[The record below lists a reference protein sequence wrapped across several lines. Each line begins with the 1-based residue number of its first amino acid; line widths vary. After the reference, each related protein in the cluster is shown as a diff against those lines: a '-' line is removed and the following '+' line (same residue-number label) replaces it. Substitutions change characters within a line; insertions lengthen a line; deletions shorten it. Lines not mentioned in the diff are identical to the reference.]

1 MKSAGKA
8 RNNGLYRHIRTS
20 KEIIRNLLND
30 SDKNKTEQ
38 ERRSLL
44 CVIYGGVNQM
54 NITGDRMKFLRL
66 LSEKYP
72 TRQQVCTEIINLQA
86 ILNLPKGTEHF
97 MSDLHGEY
105 EAFFHIL
112 NNSAGVIREKV
123 DMAFEEVLTARER
136 SSLCTLIYYP
146 QEKLRRIHEEGRNTE
161 EWYRFVLQK
170 LIDLAKLLS
179 SKYTRSKV
187 RKAMPSEYSYI
198 LDELLH
204 AQPDEDNNQMVY
216 HSKIIDTLLR
226 LEEGDDFIIALSSLI
241 KRLAVDHLHI
251 VGDIFDRGER
261 PDAILN
267 MLMDHHSLDI
277 EWGNHD
283 ILWMGAACGSQ
294 ACIAAV
300 VRNCLSYNNISVLEQ
315 GYGISLRPLVLFA
328 EKMYDEEDPNK
339 AAKKA
344 ISIILFKLEGQIIRR
359 NPEYQMEDRL
369 LLDKVDYENAC
380 IELDDKSYPLKEKRF
395 PTVDRDDPYKLSQA
409 EREIMDELE
418 KLFLESEQL
427 QRHVEFLYSHGSM
440 YQVFNGNL
448 LFHGCVPLDED
459 GALKAIHLEG
469 RIYQG
474 RSYMDYADMAARR
487 AFFSEDPPQRYLDFM
502 WYLWCGSNSPLS
514 GRVVKTFERT
524 FIEDKST
531 WEEPKNPYYEYQSSE
546 PVCRMLLR
554 EFGLYSENSHIINGH
569 TPVHVNQGENPL
581 KAHGRLIVIDGGFCK
596 AYQKTTGIAGYT
608 LIFNSH
614 GMRLKSHQPFSG
626 MEAALEEN
634 MDIDS
639 ESQQVVT
646 FPKRVMVAD
655 TDTGERLKE
664 QIADLEDLL
673 TAYREGWIAA
683 KAER

>member
-1 MKSAGKA
+1 
-8 RNNGLYRHIRTS
+8 
-20 KEIIRNLLND
+20 
-30 SDKNKTEQ
+30 
-38 ERRSLL
+38 
-44 CVIYGGVNQM
+44 M
-54 NITGDRMKFLRL
+54 NITDDRIKFLRL
-66 LSEKYP
+66 LSEKYRS
-72 TRQQVCTEIINLQA
+72 RQQVCTEIINLQA

-105 EAFFHIL
+105 EAFSHIL

-123 DMAFEEVLTARER
+123 DMLFEGTLTSRER

-146 QEKLRRIHEEGRNTE
+146 EEKLEKINEEGRNTE
-161 EWYRFVLQK
+161 EWYRFVLQN
-170 LIDLAKLLS
+170 LIDLAKMLS

-204 AQPDEDNNQMVY
+204 AQADEDNNQFVY
-216 HSKIIDTLLR
+216 HQKIIDTLLK
-226 LEEGDDFIIALSSLI
+226 LGEGDDFIIALSSLI

-267 MLMDHHSLDI
+267 MLMQHHSLDI

-328 EKMYDEEDPNK
+328 EKMYDETDPNK

-359 NPEYQMEDRL
+359 NPDYGMQERL
-369 LLDKVDYENAC
+369 LLDKVNFDDAT
-380 IELDDKSYPLKEKRF
+380 IEIDGVVHELKEKRF
-395 PTVDRDDPYKLSQA
+395 PTINRMDPYALDPA

-418 KLFLESEQL
+418 KLFRESEQL
-427 QRHVEFLYSHGSM
+427 QRHVTFLYNHGSM
-440 YQVFNGNL
+440 YRKFNGNL

-459 GALKAIHLEG
+459 GNLKALHFGG

-474 RSYMDYADMAARR
+474 KSYMDYADSIARR
-487 AFFSEDPPQRYLDFM
+487 AYFSDDRTQKELDFM

-524 FIEDKST
+524 FLSDEST
-531 WEEPKNPYYEYQSSE
+531 WKEPKNPYYRYQDSE

-569 TPVHVNQGENPL
+569 TPIHVMEGENPL
-581 KAHGRLIVIDGGFCK
+581 KANGRLIVIDGGFCK

-626 MEAALEEN
+626 MEAALSEN
-634 MDIDS
+634 LDIDS
-639 ESQQVVT
+639 QSQQVAT
-646 FPKRVMVAD
+646 LDKRLMVAD
-655 TDTGERLKE
+655 TDTGEMLKE

-673 TAYREGWIAA
+673 TAYREGLIAA
-683 KAER
+683 KA

>member
-1 MKSAGKA
+1 
-8 RNNGLYRHIRTS
+8 
-20 KEIIRNLLND
+20 
-30 SDKNKTEQ
+30 
-38 ERRSLL
+38 
-44 CVIYGGVNQM
+44 M
-54 NITGDRMKFLRL
+54 NITDDRIKFLRL
-66 LSEKYP
+66 LSEKYRS
-72 TRQQVCTEIINLQA
+72 RQQVCTEIINLQA

-105 EAFFHIL
+105 EAFSHIL

-123 DMAFEEVLTARER
+123 DMLFEETLTPRER

-146 QEKLRRIHEEGRNTE
+146 EEKLEKINEEGRNTE
-161 EWYRFVLQK
+161 EWYRFVLQN
-170 LIDLAKLLS
+170 LIDLAKMLS

-204 AQPDEDNNQMVY
+204 AQADEDNNQFVY
-216 HSKIIDTLLR
+216 HQKIIDTLLK
-226 LEEGDDFIIALSSLI
+226 LGEGDDFIIALSSLI

-267 MLMDHHSLDI
+267 MLMQHHSLDI

-328 EKMYDEEDPNK
+328 EKMYDETDPNK

-359 NPEYQMEDRL
+359 NPDYGMQERL
-369 LLDKVDYENAC
+369 LLDKVNFDDAT
-380 IELDDKSYPLKEKRF
+380 IEIDGVVHELKEKRF
-395 PTVDRDDPYKLSQA
+395 PTINRMDPYALDPA
-409 EREIMDELE
+409 EREIMDDLE
-418 KLFLESEQL
+418 KLFRESEQL
-427 QRHVEFLYSHGSM
+427 QRHVTFLYNHGSM
-440 YQVFNGNL
+440 YRKFNGNL

-459 GALKAIHLEG
+459 GNLKALHFGG

-474 RSYMDYADMAARR
+474 KSYMDYADSIARR
-487 AFFSEDPPQRYLDFM
+487 AYFSDDRTQKELDFM

-524 FIEDKST
+524 FLSDEST
-531 WEEPKNPYYEYQSSE
+531 WKEPKNPYYRYQDSE

-569 TPVHVNQGENPL
+569 TPIHVMEGENPL
-581 KAHGRLIVIDGGFCK
+581 KANGRLIVIDGGFCK

-626 MEAALEEN
+626 MEAALSEN
-634 MDIDS
+634 LDIDS
-639 ESQQVVT
+639 QSQQVAT
-646 FPKRVMVAD
+646 LDKRLMVAD
-655 TDTGERLKE
+655 TDTGEMLKE

-673 TAYREGWIAA
+673 TAYREGLIAA
-683 KAER
+683 KA

>member
-1 MKSAGKA
+1 
-8 RNNGLYRHIRTS
+8 
-20 KEIIRNLLND
+20 
-30 SDKNKTEQ
+30 
-38 ERRSLL
+38 
-44 CVIYGGVNQM
+44 M

-146 QEKLRRIHEEGRNTE
+146 QEKLRRIREEGRNTE

-204 AQPDEDNNQMVY
+204 AQPDEDNNQLVY

-369 LLDKVDYENAC
+369 LLDKVDYENAS
-380 IELDDKSYPLKEKRF
+380 IELGGKTYPLKEKRF

-448 LFHGCVPLDED
+448 LFHGCVPLDESGNFD
-459 GALKAIHLEG
+459 GVVFGKRCYRG
-469 RIYQG
+469 REYL
-474 RSYMDYADMAARR
+474 DYAEHVARR
-487 AFFSEDPPQRYLDFM
+487 AWSKEAKEKDRDFM
-502 WYLWCGSNSPLS
+502 WYLWCGRKSPLS
-514 GRVVKTFERT
+514 GRNTKTFERT
-524 FIEDKST
+524 YVLDEST
-531 WEEPKNPYYEYQSSE
+531 WYEESNPYYKFYEE
-546 PVCRMLLR
+546 EKVCNMILH
-554 EFGLYSENSHIINGH
+554 EFGLYFERAHIINGH
-569 TPVHVNQGENPL
+569 TPVRTSKGEHPVRANGKL
-581 KAHGRLIVIDGGFCK
+581 MVIDGGFCK
-596 AYQKTTGIAGYT
+596 SYHKTTGIAGYT

-614 GMRLKSHQPFSG
+614 GIRIKSHQPFLSVY
-626 MEAALEEN
+626 AALTEN
-634 MDIDS
+634 KDIESKS
-639 ESQQVVT
+639 ELVET
-646 FPKRVMVAD
+646 EKERLMVRD
-655 TDTGERLKE
+655 TDSGKKIKEDIEALKM
-664 QIADLEDLL
+664 LL
-673 TAYREGWIAA
+673 RAYREG
-683 KAER
+683 ELE

>member
-1 MKSAGKA
+1 
-8 RNNGLYRHIRTS
+8 
-20 KEIIRNLLND
+20 
-30 SDKNKTEQ
+30 
-38 ERRSLL
+38 
-44 CVIYGGVNQM
+44 M
-54 NITGDRMKFLRL
+54 NITDDRIKFLRL
-66 LSEKYP
+66 LSEKYRS
-72 TRQQVCTEIINLQA
+72 RQQVCTEIINLQA

-105 EAFFHIL
+105 EAFSHIL

-123 DMAFEEVLTARER
+123 DMLFEETLTPRER

-146 QEKLRRIHEEGRNTE
+146 EEKLEKINEEGRNTE
-161 EWYRFVLQK
+161 EWYRFVLQN
-170 LIDLAKLLS
+170 LIDLAKMLS

-204 AQPDEDNNQMVY
+204 AQADEDNNQFVY
-216 HSKIIDTLLR
+216 HQKIIDTLLK
-226 LEEGDDFIIALSSLI
+226 LGEGDDFIIALSSLI

-267 MLMDHHSLDI
+267 MLMQHHSLDI

-328 EKMYDEEDPNK
+328 EKMYDETDPNK

-359 NPEYQMEDRL
+359 NPDYGMQERL
-369 LLDKVDYENAC
+369 LLDKVNFDNAT
-380 IELDDKSYPLKEKRF
+380 IEIDGVVHELKEKRF
-395 PTVDRDDPYKLSQA
+395 PTINRMDPYALDPA

-418 KLFLESEQL
+418 KLFRESEQL
-427 QRHVEFLYSHGSM
+427 QRHVTFLYNHGSM
-440 YQVFNGNL
+440 YRKFNGNL

-459 GALKAIHLEG
+459 GNLKALHFGG

-474 RSYMDYADMAARR
+474 KSYMDYADSIARR
-487 AFFSEDPPQRYLDFM
+487 AYFSDDRTQKELDFM

-524 FIEDKST
+524 FLSDEST
-531 WEEPKNPYYEYQSSE
+531 WKEPKNPYYRYQDSE

-569 TPVHVNQGENPL
+569 TPIHVMEGENPL
-581 KAHGRLIVIDGGFCK
+581 KANGRLIVIDGGFCK

-626 MEAALEEN
+626 MEAALSEN
-634 MDIDS
+634 LDIDS
-639 ESQQVVT
+639 QSQQVAT
-646 FPKRVMVAD
+646 LDKRLMVAD
-655 TDTGERLKE
+655 TDTGEMLKE

-673 TAYREGWIAA
+673 TAYREGLIAA
-683 KAER
+683 KV

>member
-1 MKSAGKA
+1 
-8 RNNGLYRHIRTS
+8 
-20 KEIIRNLLND
+20 
-30 SDKNKTEQ
+30 
-38 ERRSLL
+38 
-44 CVIYGGVNQM
+44 M
-54 NITGDRMKFLRL
+54 NITGDRIKFLRL
-66 LSEKYP
+66 LSRKYP

-105 EAFFHIL
+105 EAFSHIL

-123 DMAFEEVLTARER
+123 DMIFDQVLTPKER

-146 QEKLRRIHEEGRNTE
+146 EAKLEKFREEGKNTE
-161 EWYRFVLQK
+161 EWYRFILYR
-170 LIDLAKLLS
+170 LIDLAKMLS

-187 RKAMPSEYSYI
+187 RKAMPPEYSYI

-204 AQPDEDNNQMVY
+204 AQPDEDNNQLVY
-216 HSKIIDTLLR
+216 HSKIIDTLLK
-226 LEEGDDFIIALSSLI
+226 LDDGDGFIIALTSLI

-267 MLMDHHSLDI
+267 MLMNHHSLDI

-344 ISIILFKLEGQIIRR
+344 ISVILFKLEGQIIRR
-359 NPEYQMEDRL
+359 NPDYQMESRL
-369 LLDKVDYENAC
+369 LLDKANFDDAT
-380 IELDDKSYPLKEKRF
+380 IELDGKVYELKEKKF
-395 PTVDRDDPYKLSQA
+395 PTINRNDPYALDAA

-427 QRHVEFLYSHGSM
+427 QRHINFLYNKGGM
-440 YQVFNGNL
+440 YRKFNGNL

-459 GALKAIHLEG
+459 GNLKALCFDG

-474 RSYMDYADMAARR
+474 KSYMDYAEGMARR
-487 AFFSEDPPQRYLDFM
+487 AFYAKHNKQDALDFM

-524 FIEDKST
+524 FIEDRST
-531 WEEPKNPYYEYQSSE
+531 WVEPQNPYYHYQNSE

-569 TPVHVNQGENPL
+569 TPIHAAQGEKPM
-581 KAHGRLIVIDGGFCK
+581 KANGRLIVIDGGFCK

-614 GMRLKSHQPFSG
+614 GMRLKSHQPFLG

-634 MDIDS
+634 LDIDS
-639 ESQQVVT
+639 DSQQVAV
-646 FPKRVMVAD
+646 FNKRMMVAD
-655 TDTGERLKE
+655 TATGAELKE
-664 QIADLEDLL
+664 QISDLEDLL
-673 TAYREGWIAA
+673 TAYREGVIPTNS
-683 KAER
+683 

>member
-1 MKSAGKA
+1 
-8 RNNGLYRHIRTS
+8 
-20 KEIIRNLLND
+20 
-30 SDKNKTEQ
+30 
-38 ERRSLL
+38 
-44 CVIYGGVNQM
+44 M

-123 DMAFEEVLTARER
+123 DMVFEEVLTARER

-146 QEKLRRIHEEGRNTE
+146 QEKLRRIREEGRNTE

-204 AQPDEDNNQMVY
+204 AQPDEDNNQLVY

-380 IELDDKSYPLKEKRF
+380 IELDGKTYPLKEKRF

>member
-1 MKSAGKA
+1 
-8 RNNGLYRHIRTS
+8 
-20 KEIIRNLLND
+20 
-30 SDKNKTEQ
+30 
-38 ERRSLL
+38 
-44 CVIYGGVNQM
+44 M
-54 NITGDRMKFLRL
+54 NITDDRIKFLRL
-66 LSEKYP
+66 LSEKYRS
-72 TRQQVCTEIINLQA
+72 RQQVCTEIINLQA

-105 EAFFHIL
+105 EAFSHIL

-123 DMAFEEVLTARER
+123 DMLFEGTLTPRER

-146 QEKLRRIHEEGRNTE
+146 EEKLEKINEEGRNTE
-161 EWYRFVLQK
+161 EWYRFVLQN
-170 LIDLAKLLS
+170 LIDLAKMLS

-204 AQPDEDNNQMVY
+204 AQADEDNNQFVY
-216 HSKIIDTLLR
+216 HQKIIDTLLK
-226 LEEGDDFIIALSSLI
+226 LGEGDDFIIALSSLI

-267 MLMDHHSLDI
+267 MLMQHHSLDI

-328 EKMYDEEDPNK
+328 EKMYDETDPNK

-344 ISIILFKLEGQIIRR
+344 ISIILFKLEGQIIRC
-359 NPEYQMEDRL
+359 NPDYGMQERL
-369 LLDKVDYENAC
+369 LLDKVNFDDAT
-380 IELDDKSYPLKEKRF
+380 IEIDGVVHELKEKRF
-395 PTVDRDDPYKLSQA
+395 PTINRMDPYALDPA

-418 KLFLESEQL
+418 KLFRESEQL
-427 QRHVEFLYSHGSM
+427 QRHVTFLYNHGSM
-440 YQVFNGNL
+440 YRKFNGNL

-459 GALKAIHLEG
+459 GNLKALHFGG

-474 RSYMDYADMAARR
+474 KSYMDYADSIARR
-487 AFFSEDPPQRYLDFM
+487 AYFSDDRTQKELDFM

-524 FIEDKST
+524 FLSDEST
-531 WEEPKNPYYEYQSSE
+531 WKEPKNPYYRYQDSE

-569 TPVHVNQGENPL
+569 TPIHVMEGENPL
-581 KAHGRLIVIDGGFCK
+581 KANGRLIVIDGGFCK

-626 MEAALEEN
+626 MEAALSEN
-634 MDIDS
+634 LDIDS
-639 ESQQVVT
+639 QSQQVAT
-646 FPKRVMVAD
+646 LDKRLMVAD
-655 TDTGERLKE
+655 TDTGEMLKE

-673 TAYREGWIAA
+673 TAYREGLIAA
-683 KAER
+683 KA

>member
-1 MKSAGKA
+1 
-8 RNNGLYRHIRTS
+8 
-20 KEIIRNLLND
+20 
-30 SDKNKTEQ
+30 
-38 ERRSLL
+38 
-44 CVIYGGVNQM
+44 M
-54 NITGDRMKFLRL
+54 NITDDRIKFLRL
-66 LSEKYP
+66 LSEKYRS
-72 TRQQVCTEIINLQA
+72 RQQVCTEIINLQA

-105 EAFFHIL
+105 EAFSHIL

-123 DMAFEEVLTARER
+123 DMLFEGTLTSRER

-146 QEKLRRIHEEGRNTE
+146 EEKLEKINEEGRNTE
-161 EWYRFVLQK
+161 EWYRFVLQN
-170 LIDLAKLLS
+170 LIDLAKMLS

-204 AQPDEDNNQMVY
+204 AQADEDNNQFVY
-216 HSKIIDTLLR
+216 HQKIIDTLLK
-226 LEEGDDFIIALSSLI
+226 LGEGDDFIIALSSLI

-267 MLMDHHSLDI
+267 MLMQHHSLDI

-328 EKMYDEEDPNK
+328 EKMYDETDPNK

-359 NPEYQMEDRL
+359 NPDYGMQERL
-369 LLDKVDYENAC
+369 LLDKVNFDDAT
-380 IELDDKSYPLKEKRF
+380 IEIDGVVHELKEKRF
-395 PTVDRDDPYKLSQA
+395 PTINRMDPYALDPA

-418 KLFLESEQL
+418 KLFRESEQL
-427 QRHVEFLYSHGSM
+427 QRHVTFLYNHGSM
-440 YQVFNGNL
+440 YRKFNGNL

-459 GALKAIHLEG
+459 GNLKALHFGG

-474 RSYMDYADMAARR
+474 KSYMDYADSIARR
-487 AFFSEDPPQRYLDFM
+487 AYFSDDRTQKELDFM

-524 FIEDKST
+524 FLSDEST
-531 WEEPKNPYYEYQSSE
+531 WKEPKNPYYRYQDSE
-546 PVCRMLLR
+546 SVCRMLLR

-569 TPVHVNQGENPL
+569 TPIHVMEGENPL
-581 KAHGRLIVIDGGFCK
+581 KANGRLIVIDGGFCK

-626 MEAALEEN
+626 MEAALSEN
-634 MDIDS
+634 LDIDS
-639 ESQQVVT
+639 QSQQVAT
-646 FPKRVMVAD
+646 LDKRLMVAD
-655 TDTGERLKE
+655 TDTGEMLKE

-673 TAYREGWIAA
+673 TAYREGLIAA
-683 KAER
+683 KA

>member
-1 MKSAGKA
+1 
-8 RNNGLYRHIRTS
+8 
-20 KEIIRNLLND
+20 
-30 SDKNKTEQ
+30 
-38 ERRSLL
+38 
-44 CVIYGGVNQM
+44 M
-54 NITGDRMKFLRL
+54 NITDDRIKFLRL
-66 LSEKYP
+66 LSEKYRS
-72 TRQQVCTEIINLQA
+72 RQQVCTEIINLQA

-105 EAFFHIL
+105 EAFSHIL

-123 DMAFEEVLTARER
+123 DMLFEGTLTPRER

-146 QEKLRRIHEEGRNTE
+146 EEKLEKINEEGRNTE
-161 EWYRFVLQK
+161 EWYRFVLQN
-170 LIDLAKLLS
+170 LIDLAKMLS

-204 AQPDEDNNQMVY
+204 AQADEDNNQFVY
-216 HSKIIDTLLR
+216 HQKIIDTLLK
-226 LEEGDDFIIALSSLI
+226 LGEGDDFIIALSSLI

-267 MLMDHHSLDI
+267 MLMQHHSLDI

-328 EKMYDEEDPNK
+328 EKMYDETDPNK

-359 NPEYQMEDRL
+359 NPDYGMQERL
-369 LLDKVDYENAC
+369 LLDKVNFDDAT
-380 IELDDKSYPLKEKRF
+380 IEIDGVVHELREKRF
-395 PTVDRDDPYKLSQA
+395 PTINRMDPYALDPA

-418 KLFLESEQL
+418 KLFRESEQL
-427 QRHVEFLYSHGSM
+427 QRHVTFLYNHGSM
-440 YQVFNGNL
+440 YRKFNGNL

-459 GALKAIHLEG
+459 GNLKALHFGG

-474 RSYMDYADMAARR
+474 KSYMDYADSIARR
-487 AFFSEDPPQRYLDFM
+487 AYFSDDRTQKELDFM

-524 FIEDKST
+524 FLSDEST
-531 WEEPKNPYYEYQSSE
+531 WKEPKNPYYRYQDSE

-569 TPVHVNQGENPL
+569 TPIHVMEGENPL
-581 KAHGRLIVIDGGFCK
+581 KANGRLIVIDGGFCK

-626 MEAALEEN
+626 MEAALSEN
-634 MDIDS
+634 LDIDS
-639 ESQQVVT
+639 QSQQVAT
-646 FPKRVMVAD
+646 LDKRLMVAD
-655 TDTGERLKE
+655 TDTGEMLKE

-673 TAYREGWIAA
+673 TAYREGLIAA
-683 KAER
+683 KA

>member
-1 MKSAGKA
+1 
-8 RNNGLYRHIRTS
+8 
-20 KEIIRNLLND
+20 
-30 SDKNKTEQ
+30 
-38 ERRSLL
+38 
-44 CVIYGGVNQM
+44 M

-267 MLMDHHSLDI
+267 MLIDHHSLDI

-380 IELDDKSYPLKEKRF
+380 IELDGKSYPLKEKRF

-634 MDIDS
+634 MDIVS

>member
-1 MKSAGKA
+1 
-8 RNNGLYRHIRTS
+8 
-20 KEIIRNLLND
+20 
-30 SDKNKTEQ
+30 
-38 ERRSLL
+38 
-44 CVIYGGVNQM
+44 M
-54 NITGDRMKFLRL
+54 NITDDRIKFLRL
-66 LSEKYP
+66 LSEKYRS
-72 TRQQVCTEIINLQA
+72 RQQVCTEIINLQA

-105 EAFFHIL
+105 EAFSHIL

-123 DMAFEEVLTARER
+123 DMLFEGTLTPRER

-146 QEKLRRIHEEGRNTE
+146 EEKLEKINEEGRNTE
-161 EWYRFVLQK
+161 EWYRFVLQN
-170 LIDLAKLLS
+170 LIDLAKMLS

-204 AQPDEDNNQMVY
+204 AQADEDNNQFVY
-216 HSKIIDTLLR
+216 HQKIIDTLLK
-226 LEEGDDFIIALSSLI
+226 LGEGDDFIIALSSLI

-267 MLMDHHSLDI
+267 MLMQHHSLDI

-328 EKMYDEEDPNK
+328 EKMYDETDPNK

-359 NPEYQMEDRL
+359 NPDYGMQERL
-369 LLDKVDYENAC
+369 LLDKVSFDDAT
-380 IELDDKSYPLKEKRF
+380 IEIDGVVHELKEKRF
-395 PTVDRDDPYKLSQA
+395 PTINRMDPYALDPA

-418 KLFLESEQL
+418 KLFRESEQL
-427 QRHVEFLYSHGSM
+427 QRHVTFLYNHGSM
-440 YQVFNGNL
+440 YRKFNGNL

-459 GALKAIHLEG
+459 GNLKALHFGG

-474 RSYMDYADMAARR
+474 KSYMDYADSIARR
-487 AFFSEDPPQRYLDFM
+487 AYFSDDRTQKELDFM

-524 FIEDKST
+524 FLSDEST
-531 WEEPKNPYYEYQSSE
+531 WKEPKNPYYRYQDSE

-569 TPVHVNQGENPL
+569 TPIHVMEGENPL
-581 KAHGRLIVIDGGFCK
+581 KANGRLIVIDGGFCK

-626 MEAALEEN
+626 MEAALSEN
-634 MDIDS
+634 LDIDS
-639 ESQQVVT
+639 QSQQVAT
-646 FPKRVMVAD
+646 LDKRLMVAD
-655 TDTGERLKE
+655 TDTGEMLKE

-673 TAYREGWIAA
+673 TAYREGLIAA
-683 KAER
+683 KA

>member
-1 MKSAGKA
+1 
-8 RNNGLYRHIRTS
+8 
-20 KEIIRNLLND
+20 
-30 SDKNKTEQ
+30 
-38 ERRSLL
+38 
-44 CVIYGGVNQM
+44 M
-54 NITGDRMKFLRL
+54 NITDDRIKFLRL
-66 LSEKYP
+66 LSEKYRS
-72 TRQQVCTEIINLQA
+72 RQQVCTEIINLQA

-105 EAFFHIL
+105 EAFSHIL

-123 DMAFEEVLTARER
+123 DMLFEETLTPRER

-146 QEKLRRIHEEGRNTE
+146 EEKLEKINEEGRNTE
-161 EWYRFVLQK
+161 EWYRFVLQN
-170 LIDLAKLLS
+170 LIDLAKMLS

-204 AQPDEDNNQMVY
+204 AQADEDNNQFVY
-216 HSKIIDTLLR
+216 HQKIIDTLLK
-226 LEEGDDFIIALSSLI
+226 LGEGDDFIIALSSLI

-267 MLMDHHSLDI
+267 MLMQHHSLDI

-328 EKMYDEEDPNK
+328 EKMYDETDPNK

-359 NPEYQMEDRL
+359 NPDYGMQERL
-369 LLDKVDYENAC
+369 LLDKVNFDDAT
-380 IELDDKSYPLKEKRF
+380 IEIDGVVHELKEKRF
-395 PTVDRDDPYKLSQA
+395 PTINRMDPYALDPA

-418 KLFLESEQL
+418 KLFRESEQL
-427 QRHVEFLYSHGSM
+427 QRHVTFLYNHGSM
-440 YQVFNGNL
+440 YRKFNGNL

-459 GALKAIHLEG
+459 GNLKALHFGG

-474 RSYMDYADMAARR
+474 KSYMDYADSIARR
-487 AFFSEDPPQRYLDFM
+487 AYFSDDRTQKELDFM

-524 FIEDKST
+524 FLSDEST
-531 WEEPKNPYYEYQSSE
+531 WKEPKNPYYRYQDSE

-569 TPVHVNQGENPL
+569 TPIHVMEGENPL
-581 KAHGRLIVIDGGFCK
+581 KANGRLIVIDGGFCK

-626 MEAALEEN
+626 MEAALSEN
-634 MDIDS
+634 LDIDS
-639 ESQQVVT
+639 QSQQVAILD
-646 FPKRVMVAD
+646 KRLMVAD
-655 TDTGERLKE
+655 TDTGEMLKE

-673 TAYREGWIAA
+673 TAYREGLIAA
-683 KAER
+683 KA

>member
-1 MKSAGKA
+1 
-8 RNNGLYRHIRTS
+8 
-20 KEIIRNLLND
+20 
-30 SDKNKTEQ
+30 
-38 ERRSLL
+38 
-44 CVIYGGVNQM
+44 M

-123 DMAFEEVLTARER
+123 DMAFEEVLTERER

-146 QEKLRRIHEEGRNTE
+146 QEKLRRIREEGRNTE

-204 AQPDEDNNQMVY
+204 AQPDEDNNQLVY

-380 IELDDKSYPLKEKRF
+380 IELDGKSYLLKEKRF

-487 AFFSEDPPQRYLDFM
+487 AFFNEDPPQRYLDFM

>member
-1 MKSAGKA
+1 
-8 RNNGLYRHIRTS
+8 
-20 KEIIRNLLND
+20 
-30 SDKNKTEQ
+30 
-38 ERRSLL
+38 
-44 CVIYGGVNQM
+44 M

-146 QEKLRRIHEEGRNTE
+146 QEKLRRIREEGRNTE

-204 AQPDEDNNQMVY
+204 AQPDEDNNQLVY

-380 IELDDKSYPLKEKRF
+380 IELDGKSYPLKEKRF

-487 AFFSEDPPQRYLDFM
+487 AFFNEDPPQRYLDFM

-646 FPKRVMVAD
+646 FPKRVMVAE
-655 TDTGERLKE
+655 TDTGDRLKE

>member
-1 MKSAGKA
+1 
-8 RNNGLYRHIRTS
+8 
-20 KEIIRNLLND
+20 
-30 SDKNKTEQ
+30 
-38 ERRSLL
+38 
-44 CVIYGGVNQM
+44 M

-546 PVCRMLLR
+546 PVCRMMLR

-596 AYQKTTGIAGYT
+596 AYQKTTGIAGST

>member
-1 MKSAGKA
+1 
-8 RNNGLYRHIRTS
+8 
-20 KEIIRNLLND
+20 
-30 SDKNKTEQ
+30 
-38 ERRSLL
+38 
-44 CVIYGGVNQM
+44 M

-146 QEKLRRIHEEGRNTE
+146 QEKLRRIREEGRNTE

-204 AQPDEDNNQMVY
+204 AQPDEDNNQLVY

-369 LLDKVDYENAC
+369 LLDKVDYENAS
-380 IELDDKSYPLKEKRF
+380 IELGGKTYPLKEKHF

-487 AFFSEDPPQRYLDFM
+487 AFFNEAPPQRYLDFM

>member
-1 MKSAGKA
+1 
-8 RNNGLYRHIRTS
+8 
-20 KEIIRNLLND
+20 
-30 SDKNKTEQ
+30 
-38 ERRSLL
+38 
-44 CVIYGGVNQM
+44 M
-54 NITGDRMKFLRL
+54 NITDDRIKFLRL
-66 LSEKYP
+66 LSEKYRS
-72 TRQQVCTEIINLQA
+72 RQQVCTEIINLQA

-105 EAFFHIL
+105 EAFSHIL

-123 DMAFEEVLTARER
+123 DMLFEETLTPRER

-146 QEKLRRIHEEGRNTE
+146 EEKLEKINEEGRNTE
-161 EWYRFVLQK
+161 EWYRFVLQN
-170 LIDLAKLLS
+170 LIDLAKMLS

-204 AQPDEDNNQMVY
+204 AQADEDNNQFVY
-216 HSKIIDTLLR
+216 HQKIIDTLLK
-226 LEEGDDFIIALSSLI
+226 LGEGDDFIIALSSLI

-267 MLMDHHSLDI
+267 MLMQHHSLDI

-328 EKMYDEEDPNK
+328 EKMYDETDPNK

-359 NPEYQMEDRL
+359 NPDYGMQERL
-369 LLDKVDYENAC
+369 LLDKVNFDDAT
-380 IELDDKSYPLKEKRF
+380 IEIDGVVHELKEKRF
-395 PTVDRDDPYKLSQA
+395 PTINRMDPYALDPA

-418 KLFLESEQL
+418 KLFRESEQL
-427 QRHVEFLYSHGSM
+427 QRHVTFLYNHGSM
-440 YQVFNGNL
+440 YRKFNGNL

-459 GALKAIHLEG
+459 GNLKALHFGG

-474 RSYMDYADMAARR
+474 KSYMDYADSIARR
-487 AFFSEDPPQRYLDFM
+487 AYFSDDRTQKELDFM

-524 FIEDKST
+524 FLSDEST
-531 WEEPKNPYYEYQSSE
+531 WKEPKNPYYRYRDSE

-569 TPVHVNQGENPL
+569 TPIHVMEGENPL
-581 KAHGRLIVIDGGFCK
+581 KANGRLIVIDGGFCK

-626 MEAALEEN
+626 MEAALSEN
-634 MDIDS
+634 LDIDS
-639 ESQQVVT
+639 QSQQVAT
-646 FPKRVMVAD
+646 LDKRLMVAD
-655 TDTGERLKE
+655 TDTGEMLKE

-673 TAYREGWIAA
+673 TAYREGLIAA
-683 KAER
+683 KA

>member
-1 MKSAGKA
+1 
-8 RNNGLYRHIRTS
+8 
-20 KEIIRNLLND
+20 
-30 SDKNKTEQ
+30 
-38 ERRSLL
+38 
-44 CVIYGGVNQM
+44 M
-54 NITGDRMKFLRL
+54 NITDDRIKFLRL
-66 LSEKYP
+66 LSEKYRS
-72 TRQQVCTEIINLQA
+72 RQQVCTEIINLQA

-105 EAFFHIL
+105 EAFSHIL

-123 DMAFEEVLTARER
+123 DMLFEETLTPRER

-146 QEKLRRIHEEGRNTE
+146 EEKLEKINEEGRNTE
-161 EWYRFVLQK
+161 EWYRFVLQN
-170 LIDLAKLLS
+170 LIDLAKMLS

-204 AQPDEDNNQMVY
+204 AQADEDNNQFVY
-216 HSKIIDTLLR
+216 HQKIIDTLLK
-226 LEEGDDFIIALSSLI
+226 LGEGDDFIIALSSLI

-267 MLMDHHSLDI
+267 MLMQHHSLDI

-283 ILWMGAACGSQ
+283 ILWIAAACGSQ

-328 EKMYDEEDPNK
+328 EKMYDETDPNK

-359 NPEYQMEDRL
+359 NPDYGMQERL
-369 LLDKVDYENAC
+369 LLDKVNFDDAT
-380 IELDDKSYPLKEKRF
+380 IEIDGVVHELKEKRF
-395 PTVDRDDPYKLSQA
+395 PTINRMDPYALDPA

-418 KLFLESEQL
+418 KLFRESEQL
-427 QRHVEFLYSHGSM
+427 QRHVTFLYNHGSM
-440 YQVFNGNL
+440 YRKFNGNL

-459 GALKAIHLEG
+459 GNLKALHFGG

-474 RSYMDYADMAARR
+474 KSYMDYADSIARR
-487 AFFSEDPPQRYLDFM
+487 AYFSDDRTQKELDFM

-524 FIEDKST
+524 FLSDEST
-531 WEEPKNPYYEYQSSE
+531 WKEPKNPYYRYQDSE

-569 TPVHVNQGENPL
+569 TPIHVMEGENPL
-581 KAHGRLIVIDGGFCK
+581 KANGRLIVIDGGFCK

-626 MEAALEEN
+626 MEAALSEN
-634 MDIDS
+634 LDIDS
-639 ESQQVVT
+639 QSQQVAT
-646 FPKRVMVAD
+646 LDKRLMVAD
-655 TDTGERLKE
+655 TDTGEMLKE

-673 TAYREGWIAA
+673 TAYREGLIAA
-683 KAER
+683 KA

>member
-1 MKSAGKA
+1 
-8 RNNGLYRHIRTS
+8 
-20 KEIIRNLLND
+20 
-30 SDKNKTEQ
+30 
-38 ERRSLL
+38 
-44 CVIYGGVNQM
+44 M

-146 QEKLRRIHEEGRNTE
+146 QEKLRRIREEGRNTE

-204 AQPDEDNNQMVY
+204 AQPDEDNNQLVY

-369 LLDKVDYENAC
+369 LLDKVDYENAS
-380 IELDDKSYPLKEKRF
+380 IELGGKTYPLKEKHF

-487 AFFSEDPPQRYLDFM
+487 AFFNEDPPQRYLDFM

-581 KAHGRLIVIDGGFCK
+581 KAHGRLLVIDGGFCK

>member
-1 MKSAGKA
+1 
-8 RNNGLYRHIRTS
+8 
-20 KEIIRNLLND
+20 
-30 SDKNKTEQ
+30 
-38 ERRSLL
+38 
-44 CVIYGGVNQM
+44 M

-487 AFFSEDPPQRYLDFM
+487 AFFSEDTPQRYLDFM

>member
-1 MKSAGKA
+1 
-8 RNNGLYRHIRTS
+8 
-20 KEIIRNLLND
+20 
-30 SDKNKTEQ
+30 
-38 ERRSLL
+38 
-44 CVIYGGVNQM
+44 M
-54 NITGDRMKFLRL
+54 NITDDRIKFLRL
-66 LSEKYP
+66 LSEKYRS
-72 TRQQVCTEIINLQA
+72 RQQVCTEIINLQA

-105 EAFFHIL
+105 EAFSHIL

-123 DMAFEEVLTARER
+123 DMLFEETLTPRER

-146 QEKLRRIHEEGRNTE
+146 EEKLEKINEEGRNTE
-161 EWYRFVLQK
+161 EWYRFVLQN
-170 LIDLAKLLS
+170 LIDLAKMLS

-204 AQPDEDNNQMVY
+204 AQADEDNNQFVY
-216 HSKIIDTLLR
+216 HQKIIDTLLK
-226 LEEGDDFIIALSSLI
+226 LGEGDDFIIALSSLI

-267 MLMDHHSLDI
+267 MLMQHHSLDI

-328 EKMYDEEDPNK
+328 EKMYDETDPNK

-359 NPEYQMEDRL
+359 NPDYGMQERL
-369 LLDKVDYENAC
+369 LLDKVNFDDAT
-380 IELDDKSYPLKEKRF
+380 IEIDGVVHELKEKRF
-395 PTVDRDDPYKLSQA
+395 PTINRMDPYALDPA

-418 KLFLESEQL
+418 KLFRESEQL
-427 QRHVEFLYSHGSM
+427 QRHVTFLYNHGSM
-440 YQVFNGNL
+440 YRKFNGNL

-459 GALKAIHLEG
+459 GNLKALHFGG

-474 RSYMDYADMAARR
+474 KSYMDYADSIARR
-487 AFFSEDPPQRYLDFM
+487 AYFSDDRTQKELDFM

-524 FIEDKST
+524 FLSDEST
-531 WEEPKNPYYEYQSSE
+531 WKEPKNPYYRYQDSE

-569 TPVHVNQGENPL
+569 TPIHVMEGENPL
-581 KAHGRLIVIDGGFCK
+581 KANGRLIVIDGGFCK

-626 MEAALEEN
+626 MEAALSEN
-634 MDIDS
+634 LDIDS
-639 ESQQVVT
+639 QSQQVAT
-646 FPKRVMVAD
+646 LDKRLMVAN
-655 TDTGERLKE
+655 TDTGEMLKE

-673 TAYREGWIAA
+673 TAYREGLIAA
-683 KAER
+683 KA